1 LVLWLSNDAMLQTDD
16 VIVTQEQLSETQC
29 TVQGLAEAR
38 CRDYRTYS
46 WTVKCLLGPVQVSV
60 AVDKGT

>member
-1 LVLWLSNDAMLQTDD
+1 MLQTDD